1 MYYISRNSLAKEQT
15 MRWSFI
21 LFFGVFFTAYGLVNL
36 YIFVRGWQAI
46 SQGSFLR
53 TVYVPI
59 FLILSL
65 SFIGGRV
72 LENLWL
78 SWVSE
83 LFVWT
88 GSFWLAA
95 MLYFFLAI
103 IVLDFVRGMNHW
115 LSFLPSPGSAH
126 YTVVKQWIA
135 VGLICS
141 VALLLLA
148 GHINALSPK
157 IRTLDLSIP
166 RKNAKVDTLNIVVAS
181 DIHLGTLVGQKRFD
195 KIVDRINLLKPDIIL
210 LPGDIV
216 DEDLGPV
223 IKQNLGESL
232 RGLKSRLGVFAITG
246 NHEYIGGVEEATRYL
261 VEHGVTVLRD
271 RVLRIPETLDL
282 IGREDRSMDRFAEKT
297 RKPLKDLLTD
307 IDGHVPVIL
316 MDHQPFHLE
325 EGENHGVDLQI
336 SGHTHHGQLFPLNFV
351 TERVY
356 ELSRGYKKK
365 GKTHVYVSSGVG
377 TWGPPVRLGNRPE
390 IVNIKLRLVESVDP

>member
-1 MYYISRNSLAKEQT
+1 

-46 SQGSFLR
+46 SQGSHFR
-53 TVYVPI
+53 TFYIPV

-65 SFIGGRV
+65 SFIGGRL

-78 SWVSE
+78 SWASE
-83 LFVWT
+83 LLVWV

-95 MLYFFLAI
+95 MLYFFLAL
-103 IVLDFVRGMNHW
+103 VALDFARGVNHW
-115 LSFLPSPGSAH
+115 LPFLPSHGSAH
-126 YTVVKQWIA
+126 YAAVKQWTA
-135 VGLICS
+135 FGLSGSVG
-141 VALLLLA
+141 LLLLI

-166 RKNAKVDTLNIVVAS
+166 RKNAKVDTLNIVLAS

-195 KIVDRINLLKPDIIL
+195 KIVDLINSLNPDLIL

-232 RGLKSRLGVFAITG
+232 RSLKSRFGVFAITG

-261 VEHGVTVLRD
+261 VDHGVTVLRD
-271 RVLRIPETLDL
+271 RVLRIQETIYL
-282 IGREDRSMDRFAEKT
+282 IGREDRGINRFTEKT
-297 RKPLKDLLTD
+297 RKPLKDLLVD
-307 IDGHVPVIL
+307 VDGRFPVIL

-325 EGENHGVDLQI
+325 EGENNGVDLQI
-336 SGHTHHGQLFPLNFV
+336 SGHTHHGQLFPLNFI
-351 TERVY
+351 TGRIY

-390 IVNIKLRLVESVDP
+390 IVNIKLRLVDDKG

>member
-1 MYYISRNSLAKEQT
+1 

-21 LFFGVFFTAYGLVNL
+21 LFFGTFFAAYGLVNL

-46 SQGSFLR
+46 SQGSPLR
-53 TVYVPI
+53 TFYVPI

-65 SFIGGRV
+65 SFIGGRL
-72 LENLWL
+72 LENLYL
-78 SWVSE
+78 SWVSD

-95 MLYFFLAI
+95 MLYFFLALV
-103 IVLDFVRGMNHW
+103 VLDLARWVNHW
-115 LSFLPSPGSAH
+115 LPFLPSHVSAH
-126 YTVVKQWIA
+126 YAALKQWTA
-135 VGLICS
+135 FGLVGS
-141 VALLLLA
+141 VGLLLLA

-157 IRTLDLSIP
+157 IQTLDLSIP
-166 RKNAKVDTLNIVVAS
+166 RKNAKMDTLNIVIAS
-181 DIHLGTLVGQKRFD
+181 DIHLGTLVGQRRLD
-195 KIVDRINLLKPDIIL
+195 KIVDRINSLNPDIIL

-232 RGLKSRLGVFAITG
+232 RNLESRFGVFAITG

-261 VEHGVTVLRD
+261 VDHGVTVLRD
-271 RVLRIPETLDL
+271 RVLGVNETITLV
-282 IGREDRSMDRFAEKT
+282 GREDRSISRFSEKT
-297 RKPLKDLLTD
+297 RKPLKDLMEKVD
-307 IDGHVPVIL
+307 AHFPVIL

-325 EGENHGVDLQI
+325 EGENNGVDLQI
-336 SGHTHHGQLFPLNFV
+336 SGHTHHGQLFPLNFI
-351 TERVY
+351 TGRVY

-390 IVNIKLRLVESVDP
+390 IVNITLSLIDDKG

>member
-1 MYYISRNSLAKEQT
+1 

-46 SQGSFLR
+46 GQGSSLR
-53 TVYVPI
+53 TFYVPI

-65 SFIGGRV
+65 SFIGGRL
-72 LENLWL
+72 LENLCL
-78 SWVSE
+78 SWVSDF
-83 LFVWT
+83 FVWT

-95 MLYFFLAI
+95 MLYFFLAL
-103 IVLDFVRGMNHW
+103 VALDFARGVNHW
-115 LSFLPSPGSAH
+115 LPFLPSTVSSH
-126 YTVVKQWIA
+126 YAMVKQWTA
-135 VGLICS
+135 LGLICS
-141 VALLLLA
+141 VGLLLLA

-166 RKNAKVDTLNIVVAS
+166 RKNAKMDTLNIVVAS

-195 KIVDRINLLKPDIIL
+195 KIVDRLNSLNPDIIL

-232 RGLKSRLGVFAITG
+232 RNLESRFGVFAITG

-261 VEHGVTVLRD
+261 VDHGVTVLRD
-271 RVLRIPETLDL
+271 RVLGVNETIILV
-282 IGREDRSMDRFAEKT
+282 GREDRSISRFSEKT
-297 RKPLKDLLTD
+297 RKPLKDLMEEVD
-307 IDGHVPVIL
+307 AHFPVIL

-325 EGENHGVDLQI
+325 EGEHNGVDLLI
-336 SGHTHHGQLFPLNFV
+336 AGHTHHGQLFPLNFI
-351 TERVY
+351 TGRVY

-377 TWGPPVRLGNRPE
+377 TWGPPIRLGNRPE
-390 IVNIKLRLVESVDP
+390 IVNIKLRLIDDKG

>member
-1 MYYISRNSLAKEQT
+1 MK
-15 MRWSFI
+15 WSFI
-21 LFFGVFFTAYGLVNL
+21 LFFGVFFTAYGLVNF
-36 YIFVRGWQAI
+36 YIFVRGWQVI
-46 SQGSFLR
+46 SQGSSLR
-53 TVYVPI
+53 TFYVPI

-65 SFIGGRV
+65 CFIGGRV

-95 MLYFFLAI
+95 MLYFFMALV
-103 IVLDFVRGMNHW
+103 VLDFARWANHW
-115 LSFLPSPGSAH
+115 LPFLPSPVSAH
-126 YTVVKQWIA
+126 YATVKQWA
-135 VGLICS
+135 ALGLICS
-141 VALLLLA
+141 VGLLLFV

-157 IRTLDLSIP
+157 IQTLDLSIL

-195 KIVDRINLLKPDIIL
+195 KIVDRINFLNPDIIL

-232 RGLKSRLGVFAITG
+232 RNLKSRFGVFAITG

-261 VEHGVTVLRD
+261 VDHGVTVLRD
-271 RVLRIPETLDL
+271 RVLQVHETIYL
-282 IGREDRSMDRFAEKT
+282 IGREDRDMNRFTQKT
-297 RKPLKDLLTD
+297 RKPLRDLMVD
-307 IDGHVPVIL
+307 VDGHFPVIL

-325 EGENHGVDLQI
+325 EGENNGVDLQI
-336 SGHTHHGQLFPLNFV
+336 SGHTHHGQLFPLNFI
-351 TERVY
+351 TGRVY

-390 IVNIKLRLVESVDP
+390 IVNIKLRLVDDNG